1 MENINILATFLSGLG
16 LGSVIT
22 LVIKHS
28 LEQKAKLK
36 EVWLMDYKSSCD
48 GLLDS
53 YREVALKKS
62 DEALKKFAFYEL
74 KLKLYANQKVID
86 AVKEFKNSS
95 PNSPN
100 RENLENKMLQEM
112 RNDLGLIK

>member
-1 MENINILATFLSGLG
+1 MDNINILITFLSGIG

-22 LVIKHS
+22 IVIKHS
-28 LEQKAKLK
+28 LEQKAKFK
-36 EVWLMDYKSSCD
+36 EVWLMDYKQTCD

-53 YREVALKKS
+53 YREVALTNS

-86 AVKEFKNSS
+86 AIKEFKNSTPQS
-95 PNSPN
+95 PL
-100 RENLENKMLQEM
+100 REKLESKMLQAM
-112 RNDLGLIK
+112 RNDLGLV

>member
-1 MENINILATFLSGLG
+1 MENINILITFLSGLG

-22 LVIKHS
+22 IVIKHS

-36 EVWLMDYKSSCD
+36 EVWLMDYKQSCD

-53 YREVALKKS
+53 YREVALTNS

-86 AVKEFKNSS
+86 AIKEFKNSS
-95 PNSPN
+95 SQSSI
-100 RENLENKMLQEM
+100 REKLENKMLHEM
-112 RNDLGLIK
+112 RNDLDLV